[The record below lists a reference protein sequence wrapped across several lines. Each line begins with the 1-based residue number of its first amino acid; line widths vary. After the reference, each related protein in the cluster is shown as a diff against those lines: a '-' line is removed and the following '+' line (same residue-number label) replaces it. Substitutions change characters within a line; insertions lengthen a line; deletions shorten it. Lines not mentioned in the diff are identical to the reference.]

1 MASRFGEGN
10 QGAATALT
18 ARLGRLIFDHDHY
31 SPVAMVLASVSAA
44 AIVGIGIMAASAPE
58 APAFLSQTN
67 SPAPLQQDLAHAL
80 DAAFRDAP
88 APTALAAAADAGLA
102 AAAPQTPFSFDTTLL
117 TAPQAVGP
125 APESPLALAM
135 NDTLNGAA
143 YESLNET
150 EHLTGFGEARNPNAS
165 WTAALVPAFTANR
178 LAAYNGT
185 VNVLNNV
192 LPDFEQ
198 TVVAIAPGDTM
209 MNLLTDIGIE
219 RQDAYYA
226 IEAFGDVYDPRR
238 IRAGQEFNVEY
249 EVLPPVEQGSAD
261 DQLRLINLSMRTA
274 PDREVLVRWDNA
286 AEDFVGEA
294 RDIELTERFVRG
306 RATIDSSL
314 YLSANDIGVP
324 DAVTVEMIR
333 LFSHSV
339 DFQRDI
345 RQGDSFDV
353 FYSRRY
359 DEDDE
364 PVMMGDVLY
373 ASMTTRGRERAL
385 YRFTTPDDGLTDYY
399 DEDGQSMRSF
409 LMRTPIDG
417 ARISST
423 FGPRRHPVL
432 GYNRMHKGTDFA
444 APTGT
449 PIYAA
454 GNGTVVRASRYGSY
468 GNYVRIRH
476 ANGYETAYAHLNGY
490 GPGIR
495 SGVRVEQGQVI
506 GYVGATGRVTGAHL
520 HYEVLYNDE
529 QVNPQTIDLP
539 SGRRLEGDVLE
550 AFNEERAHIEAQM
563 AAAPVLEVTA
573 TAAAANIGAGATP
586 HSDLSPQ

>member
-1 MASRFGEGN
+1 
-10 QGAATALT
+10 
-18 ARLGRLIFDHDHY
+18 
-31 SPVAMVLASVSAA
+31 MVMASVSAA
-44 AIVGIGIMAASAPE
+44 AIVGMGIMAASAPE
-58 APAFLSQTN
+58 APAFVSQSA
-67 SPAPLQQDLAHAL
+67 SPAPLQQDLARAL

-88 APTALAAAADAGLA
+88 APTALAAAAGAGLNV
-102 AAAPQTPFSFDTTLL
+102 AAPRAPFTFDTSLL
-117 TAPQAVGP
+117 TAPQVTEAPAESSFAV
-125 APESPLALAM
+125 AM

-150 EHLTGFGEARNPNAS
+150 EHLTGFGEAHNPNAS
-165 WTAALVPAFTANR
+165 WTAALVPVFTANR
-178 LAAYNGT
+178 LATYNGT

-249 EVLPPVEQGSAD
+249 EVLPPVEEGSAD

-274 PDREVLVRWDNA
+274 PDREVFVRWDNS

-294 RDIELTERFVRG
+294 RDIELTERFMRG

-314 YLSANDIGVP
+314 YLSANEIGVP

-345 RQGDSFDV
+345 RSGDSFDV
-353 FYSRRY
+353 YYSRKY
-359 DEDDE
+359 DEDGE

-373 ASMTTRGRERAL
+373 ASMTTRGRQRAL

-399 DEDGQSMRSF
+399 DENGQSMRSF

-454 GNGTVVRASRYGSY
+454 GNGTVVRASTYGSY

-476 ANGYETAYAHLNGY
+476 ANGYETAYAHMNAY

-495 SGVRVEQGQVI
+495 SGVRVEQGQII

-520 HYEVLYNDE
+520 HYEVLYNNE

-550 AFNEERAHIEAQM
+550 AFDTERARIEAQM

-573 TAAAANIGAGATP
+573 TAAANMGAGATP
-586 HSDLSPQ
+586 HSDLSPE

>member
-1 MASRFGEGN
+1 
-10 QGAATALT
+10 
-18 ARLGRLIFDHDHY
+18 
-31 SPVAMVLASVSAA
+31 
-44 AIVGIGIMAASAPE
+44 
-58 APAFLSQTN
+58 
-67 SPAPLQQDLAHAL
+67 
-80 DAAFRDAP
+80 
-88 APTALAAAADAGLA
+88 
-102 AAAPQTPFSFDTTLL
+102 
-117 TAPQAVGP
+117 
-125 APESPLALAM
+125 
-135 NDTLNGAA
+135 
-143 YESLNET
+143 
-150 EHLTGFGEARNPNAS
+150 
-165 WTAALVPAFTANR
+165 
-178 LAAYNGT
+178 
-185 VNVLNNV
+185 
-192 LPDFEQ
+192 
-198 TVVAIAPGDTM
+198 
-209 MNLLTDIGIE
+209 
-219 RQDAYYA
+219 
-226 IEAFGDVYDPRR
+226 
-238 IRAGQEFNVEY
+238 
-249 EVLPPVEQGSAD
+249 
-261 DQLRLINLSMRTA
+261 
-274 PDREVLVRWDNA
+274 
-286 AEDFVGEA
+286 
-294 RDIELTERFVRG
+294 
-306 RATIDSSL
+306 
-314 YLSANDIGVP
+314 VP

-345 RQGDSFDV
+345 RSGDSFDV
-353 FYSRRY
+353 YYSRKY
-359 DEDDE
+359 DEDGE

-417 ARISST
+417 ARISSS

-495 SGVRVEQGQVI
+495 SGVRVEQGQII

-586 HSDLSPQ
+586 HSDLSPH